1 MNLPNL
7 SLEGKIALIT
17 GAKRGVRKAIALT
30 FAEAG
35 VDVALCSRV
44 IEDGQLEA
52 VAREIQ
58 KLGRRSLAIQADVR
72 LARTF

>member
-17 GAKRGVRKAIALT
+17 RAKRGVGKAIALT

-52 VAREIQ
+52 VAGEIQ

-72 LARTF
+72 LTRTF